1 MSELIDVA
9 CDICGRRY
17 RWPDE
22 RLGDSATCRDCNTQ
36 FEVTE
41 YVSPEENTDA
51 ADLRWFKGVGEVL
64 LVLAVVIGLS
74 SLLVIRPANYRRSIA
89 QGSSSFGPVNAHP
102 AGSASPHLPL
112 HNSPPHDL
120 FRSRFEART
129 QPHGQAPGEAPVGT
143 VLSPANQTLPPVNL
157 SPLPTRFTK
166 IPPNTTPEHQASSPP
181 VVTEWGFASNSRPRK
196 LQLKGQGLQGLT
208 RFQYRFGSGLTDT
221 ACHQVSDSL
230 VETDGFFV
238 RSSKVTLYVISNPL
252 GTAVVFSDD
261 IATID
266 TPTTLNRVPVRDE
279 PDLFLVRHGGELTS
293 NRPIGVLVD
302 AGGRATVTPWV
313 NMAIV
318 KPGGYLK
325 TQSPSSTILETGAS
339 VVWEKPGINELAGP
353 DSRPAIQFY
362 RLPAIHAK

>member
-41 YVSPEENTDA
+41 YVPPEEDTVA

-74 SLLVIRPANYRRSIA
+74 SLLVIHPANYRRNIA
-89 QGSSSFGPVNAHP
+89 QSSSSFGPVNSHP

-112 HNSPPHDL
+112 HSSPPHDL
-120 FRSRFEART
+120 LRSHFEARP
-129 QPHGQAPGEAPVGT
+129 QPHGQTPGEAPVSSL
-143 VLSPANQTLPPVNL
+143 LSPANQTLPPVNL
-157 SPLPTRFTK
+157 SQLPTRFTK

-181 VVTEWGFASNSRPRK
+181 VVTEWGFVSDSHTRR

-221 ACHQVSDSL
+221 ACQQVSDSL

-261 IATID
+261 IPTID
-266 TPTTLNRVPVRDE
+266 TPTTLNRVRVRDE

-302 AGGRATVTPWV
+302 TEGRATVTPWV

-339 VVWEKPGINELAGP
+339 VVWEKPGVNERSAP

-362 RLPAIHAK
+362 RLPVIH